1 MFEEFKKGMKTSNP
15 NVGVLEYIFGIL
27 AGLSV
32 LPVVVVYLVLAKLI
46 VQPLIKVKKK
56 IWK

>member
-1 MFEEFKKGMKTSNP
+1 MFEEFKKGMETSNP
-15 NVGVLEYIFGIL
+15 NVGILEYIFGIL

-32 LPVVVVYLVLAKLI
+32 LPVVASYLVLVKLI